1 MLEDAGTKTL
11 RYLYDYGDCWEHTI
25 KVERMA
31 PPEPDVA
38 YPRLIEA
45 SGRCPPEDVGGPWG
59 YAEMLEALED
69 PKHERHAETRDW
81 LGEDFDPH
89 AFEPDLLKADV
100 AALAKRWSRKPAAKK
115 ARKT

>member
-1 MLEDAGTKTL
+1 
-11 RYLYDYGDCWEHTI
+11 
-25 KVERMA
+25 
-31 PPEPDVA
+31 
-38 YPRLIEA
+38 
-45 SGRCPPEDVGGPWG
+45 
-59 YAEMLEALED
+59 MLEALED

-89 AFEPDLLKADV
+89 AFESDPLNADV